1 MACVRQQRSL
11 DERKKMTTA
20 KQTQKDESPQGNVVI
35 SDVDEVLIEGSS
47 VHNLAIQ
54 KCEKVIIREVTNPF

>member
-1 MACVRQQRSL
+1 
-11 DERKKMTTA
+11 MTTA